1 MKEVV
6 RSANKQIKIFG
17 VKYVKSPIKNSYNFF
32 ANPLTVSEKII
43 DNAFDFVSNTDNDSN
58 SNFMLQQTPVFH
70 NNMVKPEDYSN
81 VQQSNFPSISSISS
95 LTSDSHS
102 MKTLS
107 EELNLKSVSRKAIH
121 NKNCSKIYFNNKV
134 KF

>member
-32 ANPLTVSEKII
+32 ANHN
-43 DNAFDFVSNTDNDSN
+43 DFDFVSNIDNDSN
-58 SNFMLQQTPVFH
+58 SNFMLQPTPIFH

-102 MKTLS
+102 MKALS
-107 EELNLKSVSRKAIH
+107 EELNLKSVSRKANL
-121 NKNCSKIYFNNKV
+121 NKNCSKIYFNIKV
-134 KF
+134 TF